1 MKHLKTFET
10 FIYENEV
17 NETLH
22 EASQAGRAWSGKL
35 ENIDNLMSWM
45 YSKGIINKGEQA
57 EKDKTFREYYRYYND
72 GDIPRS
78 MRGMKDEDIELNI
91 EKKVEEF
98 IKKILAK
105 YTGKYDRKDF
115 RIDTLLGDL
124 YTLQN
129 ILVGSTHNLLGGGVV
144 TSEPNPYGLL
154 NYWGKKINVN
164 DSEFEKMLGELRPLY
179 DDAKKAADD
188 IVSKETKDGIYK
200 DAKSHTIPGNIMVLS
215 FQREKLQDAKVW
227 TPDAEKK
234 YMKMKD
240 HMKKMNDILKNVIE
254 ATQRLKQ
261 ETGV

>member
-1 MKHLKTFET
+1 MKHIKTFESY
-10 FIYENEV
+10 IYENEV

-35 ENIDNLMSWM
+35 KNIDNLMSWM
-45 YSKGIINKGEQA
+45 YDREIINKGEQS

-115 RIDTLLGDL
+115 RVDTLLGDL
-124 YTLQN
+124 STLQD
-129 ILVGSTHNLLGGGVV
+129 IVGGHDGGKG
-144 TSEPNPYGLL
+144 EPDPYGLL
-154 NYWGKKINVN
+154 NYWDKKINTGN
-164 DSEFEKMLGELRPLY
+164 SEFEKMLGELRPLY
-179 DDAKKAADD
+179 DTVRKAADD
-188 IVSKETKDGIYK
+188 IVDKEVADGIYK
-200 DAKSHTIPGNIMVLS
+200 DEKSYNIPGKSTGLS
-215 FQREKLQDAKVW
+215 YVRQKLQDAKVW
-227 TPDAEKK
+227 NPDAEKK
-234 YMKMKD
+234 YMKIKE
-240 HMKKMNDILKNVIE
+240 HMLKMSEILKNVIE